1 MAHRIG
7 VGIIGVTPA
16 ENPANAG
23 WANVAHIPAL
33 RALPEYDIRAV
44 CSRTRASAEATARA
58 LGVPSVFDDPHEL
71 AACPDV
77 DVVAVT
83 VRVPGHLPLVEAA
96 IGAGKRVYCEWP
108 LGNGL
113 AEAERMA
120 AMARA
125 RNLHCAVG
133 VQARVAPAIRY
144 VRDLIAQ
151 GYVGEVLSTSLIGS
165 GMNWGPGMV
174 RRNLY
179 TLDKSNGATLLSIPA
194 GHALDALCHCLGP
207 FTEVSATSA
216 LRRRQIR
223 LPGDPQDHP
232 ATAEDQWAI
241 SGVLA
246 SGAVVSVHYRGGFVR
261 GSNLLWEINGTEG
274 DLRLTSDSGHLQIL
288 QPRLQ
293 GARGNAM
300 LADLAVPAP
309 YRLVDKLG
317 DPALNVA
324 QMYAL
329 YAGDIRNGT
338 RECPGF
344 DDAVGTHRL
353 LVAIE
358 DAAKTGCRQRVPG
371 PTTGG

>member
-1 MAHRIG
+1 MAGSIG

-16 ENPANAG
+16 GNPANAA
-23 WANVAHIPAL
+23 WANAAHIPAL
-33 RALPEYDIRAV
+33 RALPDYAIRAV
-44 CSRTRASAEATARA
+44 CSRSRASAESTARA
-58 LGVPSVFDDPHEL
+58 FDIPRVFDDPHEL

-83 VRVPGHLPLVEAA
+83 VRVPGHLRLVEAA
-96 IGAGKRVYCEWP
+96 LAAGKRVYCEWP

-120 AMARA
+120 AMARE
-125 RNLHCAVG
+125 RGLHCAVG
-133 VQARVAPAIRY
+133 VQARAAPAVRY
-144 VRDLIAQ
+144 VRQLIEQ

-165 GMNWGPGMV
+165 GMNWGPGMLA
-174 RRNLY
+174 RNLY
-179 TLDKSNGATLLSIPA
+179 TLDKANGATLLSIPA

-207 FTEVSATSA
+207 FAEVSATSA
-216 LRRRQIR
+216 IRRRSIR
-223 LPGDPQDHP
+223 LPGDAEEHP

-246 SGAVVSVHYRGGFVR
+246 SGAVASVHYRGGFVR

-293 GARGNAM
+293 GAHGSAM
-300 LADLAVPAP
+300 LADLPVPASC
-309 YRLVDKLG
+309 RLVDGLG

-324 QMYAL
+324 QLYAL
-329 YAGDIRNGT
+329 YARDIRNGT

-344 DDAVGTHRL
+344 DEAVATHRL
-353 LVAIE
+353 LAAIE
-358 DAAKTGCRQRVPG
+358 EAARTGRRQPVA
-371 PTTGG
+371 

>member
-1 MAHRIG
+1 MTRPIG

-16 ENPANAG
+16 GNPANAG
-23 WANVAHIPAL
+23 WANAAHIPAL
-33 RALPEYDIRAV
+33 RALPDYRISAV
-44 CSRTRASAEATARA
+44 CSRSRASAEATARA
-58 LGVPSVFDDPHEL
+58 FGIPRVFDDPREL

-96 IGAGKRVYCEWP
+96 LAAGKRVYCEWP

-120 AMARA
+120 AKARE

-144 VRDLIAQ
+144 VRDLVAQ

-174 RRNLY
+174 ARNLY
-179 TLDKSNGATLLSIPA
+179 TLDKANGATLLSIPA
-194 GHALDALCHCLGP
+194 GHALDALCHCLGS
-207 FTEVSATSA
+207 FVEVTATSA
-216 LRRRQIR
+216 LRRRSVR
-223 LPGDPQDHP
+223 LPGESEEHP

-246 SGAVVSVHYRGGFVR
+246 NGAVVSVHYRGGFVR
-261 GSNLLWEINGTEG
+261 GTNLVWEINGTEG

-288 QPRLQ
+288 QPRVQ
-293 GARGNAM
+293 GARGAAM
-300 LADLAVPAP
+300 LADLAVPSS
-309 YRLVDKLG
+309 YRLVDGLG

-329 YAGDIRNGT
+329 YAGDIRDGT
-338 RECPGF
+338 RQCPGF
-344 DDAVGTHRL
+344 DDAVATHRL
-353 LVAIE
+353 LAAIE
-358 DAAKTGCRQRVPG
+358 EAAKTGQRQYIQG
-371 PTTGG
+371 A